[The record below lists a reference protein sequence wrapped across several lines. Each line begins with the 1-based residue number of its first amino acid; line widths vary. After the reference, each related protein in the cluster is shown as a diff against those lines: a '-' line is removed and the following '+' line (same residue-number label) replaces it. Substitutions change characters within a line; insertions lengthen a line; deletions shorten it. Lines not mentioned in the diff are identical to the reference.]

1 MAAFP
6 WLFVTDAKSRVV
18 TIDLRND
25 KTVSDVSTGGSD
37 GLRADELA
45 YDPDHGTLLV
55 INNADTPPFGTLIDV
70 DTSTGKLTVGK
81 RITFSNAASGVD
93 AQNGAEQPIWDSQTN
108 RFYLSIP
115 QIGSNVA
122 NGGVIRINPFSATV
136 EATYPVQFCG
146 PAGLTLG
153 PKQDGRQDAL
163 IGCNMVF
170 DTKGNVWDPAGTVP
184 ADPRDVVIELKT
196 GNIDATVFGAG
207 AGDEVWYNS
216 GDNNYYATG
225 SGSPFRPLPAA
236 TANGATPLSIID
248 AKDESLVGSA
258 TTYNN
263 AAVTTGTKQHPAGTS
278 HSVAANS
285 RQSRLR
291 ALAGEQCVPEPRRQ
305 E

>member
-1 MAAFP
+1 VAAFP

-55 INNADTPPFGTLIDV
+55 INNADTPPFGTLIGV

-146 PAGLTLG
+146 PAGLTRG

-170 DTKGNVWDPAGTVP
+170 DTKGNVWDPTGTVP
-184 ADPRDVVIELKT
+184 ADPRDVIIELKS
-196 GNIDATVFGAG
+196 GHIDATVFGAG

-225 SGSPFRPLPAA
+225 SGSPLRPLPASSA
-236 TANGATPLSIID
+236 MGSTPLAVID
-248 AKDESLVGSA
+248 AKDRASVCGSCFP
-258 TTYNN
+258 
-263 AAVTTGTKQHPAGTS
+263 TG
-278 HSVAANS
+278 
-285 RQSRLR
+285 
-291 ALAGEQCVPEPRRQ
+291 RR
-305 E
+305 